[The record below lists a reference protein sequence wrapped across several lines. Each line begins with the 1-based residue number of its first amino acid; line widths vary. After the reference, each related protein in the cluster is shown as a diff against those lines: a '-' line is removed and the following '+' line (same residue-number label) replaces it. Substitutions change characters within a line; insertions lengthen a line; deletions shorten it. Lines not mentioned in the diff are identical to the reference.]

1 MLSYWTNGLLKSTV
15 HRVAVPSGSGG
26 KEMVPGGE
34 GFEGSR
40 YSIAFFCHPVGET
53 RLEAVPSEVVREAGE
68 KKKKGAGEEGEGK
81 VLTADEH
88 LDMRLR
94 ASYLDLYKQ

>member
-53 RLEAVPSEVVREAGE
+53 KLEAVPSEAVRKAG
-68 KKKKGAGEEGEGK
+68 KKEEGKGGEGEGK

-94 ASYLDLYKQ
+94 ASYLDLYKK

>member
-1 MLSYWTNGLLKSTV
+1 
-15 HRVAVPSGSGG
+15 
-26 KEMVPGGE
+26 MVPGGE

-53 RLEAVPSEVVREAGE
+53 RLEAVPSEAVRRAGE
-68 KKKKGAGEEGEGK
+68 KGGKGVGEGEGEGK
-81 VLTADEH
+81 ILTADEH

>member
-1 MLSYWTNGLLKSTV
+1 
-15 HRVAVPSGSGG
+15 
-26 KEMVPGGE
+26 MVPGGE

-53 RLEAVPSEVVREAGE
+53 RLEAVPSEAVRKAGE
-68 KKKKGAGEEGEGK
+68 GKEGVGEGEGK